1 MWNFCDSGPFTVKVG
16 GHLEFADQFLVYW
29 RFLQNL
35 LILQLWGE
43 IDAVVLTDVFDG
55 LWGKFLGFGRN
66 AHRFEDVAAGGQIT
80 GKSSRRDI
88 GQFGEFLLADEKMF
102 VVIVDHI
109 NTFCNRIYYKGI
121 NIPQRS
127 YGHP

>member
-80 GKSSRRDI
+80 GKSSRRNI

-102 VVIVDHI
+102 VVV
-109 NTFCNRIYYKGI
+109 IY
-121 NIPQRS
+121 
-127 YGHP
+127 H